1 MIVADA
7 SAAVSALLHDG
18 PARER
23 FGDQSLHA
31 PHLIDFEV
39 ASALRN
45 NVLGGHLRTTNA
57 EQALARWSRTAIE
70 RYPASGLLP
79 RVWELRANLTPY
91 DAAYV
96 ALAEALDCPLL
107 TADKRIA
114 TAPNLRCAVH
124 VVPR

>member
-45 NVLGGHLRTTNA
+45 NVLGGHLRTTNG
-57 EQALARWSRTAIE
+57 EQALARWSKTAIE
-70 RYPASGLLP
+70 RYPAGGLLP
-79 RVWELRANLTPY
+79 RIWELRANLTPY

-96 ALAEALDCPLL
+96 ALAELLDAVLV
-107 TADKRIA
+107 TGDKRLSRS
-114 TAPNLRCAVH
+114 PGLRCRVQGH
-124 VVPR
+124 RG